1 MLEDLQGAL
10 GERKFKRCVRTLA
23 VKRKGKIRQAI
34 NHLQALLNRMH
45 QRSAHRLG
53 SRQVLAVKLSA
64 FAQSCPDLSEHDSLS
79 VPAATNL
86 SAHCNPLLQYFARL
100 APSSQLTLRYVLQ
113 DAADRLGFADTDIV
127 DVPWHLLLPAHVTG
141 LVAALRE
148 DGYAPNTSSLYVNA
162 IRGVVNEAWRLELVD
177 HAHLL
182 KIRQVKPTQGARLGN
197 GRNLKRTLIR
207 DLMAACAADPRPQG
221 KRDAAVIAVLYGSG
235 MRKSE
240 SVNLELGQID
250 FAERSL
256 RVIGKGNRELLKYAP
271 AWAFEKLQAW
281 LELRRSL
288 LPAGQADDDFLFNRI
303 RRGSHITR
311 ERITKHA
318 IYYIARQRGL
328 EVGVKIM
335 PHDFRRSFITRVI
348 EEHDLS
354 IAQKLAHHTNIQTTA
369 AYDMRDDNERR
380 RAVDRY
386 EL

>member
-1 MLEDLQGAL
+1 M
-10 GERKFKRCVRTLA
+10 
-23 VKRKGKIRQAI
+23 
-34 NHLQALLNRMH
+34 
-45 QRSAHRLG
+45 
-53 SRQVLAVKLSA
+53 
-64 FAQSCPDLSEHDSLS
+64 PDLEPPPRLAPVLLADLH
-79 VPAATNL
+79 
-86 SAHCNPLLQYFARL
+86 NPLVQYLARL

-113 DAADRLGFADTDIV
+113 DAADRLGFADTDIRE
-127 DVPWHLLLPAHVTG
+127 VPWHRFEPGHLVA
-141 LVAALRE
+141 LVAALRA
-148 DGYAPNTSSLYVNA
+148 DGYAPNTSSLYINA
-162 IRGVVNEAWRLELVD
+162 LRGVVNEAWRLELVD

-182 KIRQVKPTQGARLGN
+182 KIRGVKPAAGSRLGN

-221 KRDAAVIAVLYGSG
+221 LRDAAVIAMLYGSG

-240 SVNLELGQID
+240 SVNLELGQVD
-250 FAERSL
+250 FQERSL
-256 RVIGKGNRELLKYAP
+256 RVIGKGNRQLVKYAP
-271 AWAFEKLQAW
+271 AWAFDKLEAW
-281 LELRRSL
+281 LAFRRSQ
-288 LPAGQADDDFLFNRI
+288 LPVGQADDAFLFNRI

-318 IYYIARQRGL
+318 IYYIARQRGA

-386 EL
+386 DL